1 MSAMNISFESENNQ
15 LFPIIN
21 GCSHENFFSLE
32 KESSFHPN
40 QSDDN
45 LSGRFIENETSHN
58 ILFSS
63 ENENSVESNQR
74 RGIFNKGEIS
84 NLNDNSLFP
93 LFENKNNSIT
103 FKETKSTDLHTQKTM
118 PKFQTKIEISKK
130 PEDTKDI
137 KDETPEYFPENSI
150 NVIIKQFNISKELK
164 SNFLFDN
171 KMKNSELEKIKE
183 VLKSNT
189 IRRRKQSKDNGYR
202 TDNILSQLINIFNL
216 FLLQFIN
223 NLINV
228 LYSKEEINQI
238 LSGLNLLYKISAH
251 DLKQVIKKNDY
262 KYRYNLKK
270 VDDIKKLLKLSLEDY
285 FSSEISRKYDKSKY
299 PNNYNQLIIKK
310 LLEDETNKD
319 IFQFILK
326 DLTVMEWLDIFLYK
340 INLCDIDKFNSFHQ
354 KNKIIKSLK
363 GIDHYIDKIMNKK
376 DKIYFQKFAL
386 VSYNLKRF
394 LHLKEKRKTYKKEKK
409 KKIKK

>member
-1 MSAMNISFESENNQ
+1 MNAMNISFESENNQ

-21 GCSHENFFSLE
+21 GWSHENFFSLE

-40 QSDDN
+40 QWDDN

-58 ILFSS
+58 IHFPS
-63 ENENSVESNQR
+63 EKENSVESNQR

-93 LFENKNNSIT
+93 FFENKNNSIT
-103 FKETKSTDLHTQKTM
+103 FKETKSTDLDTQKTI

-130 PEDTKDI
+130 PEDAKDM
-137 KDETPEYFPENSI
+137 KDETTEYFPENSI

-171 KMKNSELEKIKE
+171 KMKYSELEKIKE
-183 VLKSNT
+183 VVESNT
-189 IRRRKQSKDNGYR
+189 IRKRKKSNDNSSR
-202 TDNILSQLINIFNL
+202 TDNILSQLINIFYL

-238 LSGLNLLYKISAH
+238 LSGLNLPFKISVD
-251 DLKQVIKKNDY
+251 DLKQVIKKIDY

-270 VDDIKKLLKLSLEDY
+270 VDDILKLLKQSLEDY
-285 FSSEISRKYDKSKY
+285 FSSEISRKYD
-299 PNNYNQLIIKK
+299 
-310 LLEDETNKD
+310 
-319 IFQFILK
+319 
-326 DLTVMEWLDIFLYK
+326 
-340 INLCDIDKFNSFHQ
+340 
-354 KNKIIKSLK
+354 
-363 GIDHYIDKIMNKK
+363 
-376 DKIYFQKFAL
+376 
-386 VSYNLKRF
+386 RF
-394 LHLKEKRKTYKKEKK
+394 K
-409 KKIKK
+409 